1 MNLIKFIT
9 LFVILFFT
17 SSISFADNHDKEK
30 KLTEEVKKITD
41 QLSLDE
47 EMPLN
52 DPFAGQSSSNNSNAN
67 AQISEEEI
75 NEEEINDDMSLY
87 NFKLVGLIA
96 GKSDSYVSLIK
107 SDGEPYSLTMGQY
120 LGKIKL
126 VDLKLSEAIFE
137 KEDKQ
142 FIIIDFNNQIRE
154 TNVY

>member
-30 KLTEEVKKITD
+30 KLTEEVKKIAD
-41 QLSLDE
+41 ELSLDE

-67 AQISEEEI
+67 AQIS
-75 NEEEINDDMSLY
+75 EEEINDDMSLY

-126 VDLKLSEAIFE
+126 VDLRLSEAIFE

>member
-17 SSISFADNHDKEK
+17 SSISFADNHDKK

-52 DPFAGQSSSNNSNAN
+52 DPFAGQSSSNNSNTN
-67 AQISEEEI
+67 AQIP
-75 NEEEINDDMSLY
+75 EEEINDEMSLY

-96 GKSDSYVSLIK
+96 GKSDSYISLIK
-107 SDGEPYSLTMGQY
+107 SDGEPYSLTLGQY

-126 VDLKLSEAIFE
+126 VDLRLSEAIFE
-137 KEDKQ
+137 KEDQQ

>member
-41 QLSLDE
+41 ELSLDE

-67 AQISEEEI
+67 AQIS
-75 NEEEINDDMSLY
+75 EEEINDDMSLY

-107 SDGEPYSLTMGQY
+107 SDGEPYSLTLGQY

-126 VDLKLSEAIFE
+126 VDLRLSEAIFE

>member
-75 NEEEINDDMSLY
+75 NDDMSLY

-107 SDGEPYSLTMGQY
+107 SDGEPYSLTLGQY

-126 VDLKLSEAIFE
+126 VDLRLSEAIFE

>member
-67 AQISEEEI
+67 AQIS
-75 NEEEINDDMSLY
+75 EEEINDDMSLY